1 MKRILHVIITLLLA
15 SNYQLYAQCEKLDSL
30 ISVATRS
37 KNDSLKSLAAI
48 EASFCYA
55 ESDSALFNRYWNLG
69 YNLAVQK
76 RIPFCE
82 IKAYIVKGFY
92 CVVTNKRDSA
102 RYFLE
107 TGLEKNKQWNFP
119 ELEARLLNNLGTY
132 YWSINDFV
140 QAQSS
145 FLKALEANEKAR
157 EERRMDESNILSNIG
172 LIYQQQSLYEKA
184 LVYHEKALKIREK
197 KKFRT
202 KIPTSYINIAACYKH
217 LDRIDDAITYYQ
229 KAADLSME
237 HQNYHA
243 VSTALGNLALIY
255 SNNGE
260 SQKALETNLKIL
272 NLNSKVELSDFLIMQ
287 VYGEIAANYLHL
299 NNPNEAL
306 RYVERGLKMIEKDST
321 LRLNAGTLYH
331 CASVVYYIKNQ
342 PEKGYQYIVL
352 RDLLAVELYKTEY
365 AEKLSEME
373 VKYETTR
380 KEQTITEQA
389 LKLSEKDKILA
400 RRNAWIIGISSL
412 FILSI
417 TVFYF
422 MNNRRRAI
430 AKKEEEQKINRVIFE
445 SEQKERIRIARDL
458 HDSIGQ
464 KLSVIKM
471 LLPKANGDE
480 NLTKVANYLDETT
493 AEVRSI
499 SHNLIPEVLNFGL
512 VKAIDE
518 MADRINSTENIHVEF
533 KADEALLNK
542 PLAKQT
548 ELSLYRI
555 VQEILNNIVRH
566 SKSEKILIELKS
578 LPQFIQINIQDN
590 GIGFDTNVIDQ
601 SDGLGWK
608 NIFARIKLIN
618 GEIRINSKKDA
629 GSNFLINI
637 PIT

>member
-1 MKRILHVIITLLLA
+1 MKRILHATIALLLT
-15 SNYQLYAQCEKLDSL
+15 SDYQLRAQCEKLDSL
-30 ISVATRS
+30 ISVATYS

-55 ESDSALFNRYWNLG
+55 ESDSALFNKYWNLG

-76 RIPFCE
+76 NMPFCE
-82 IKAYIVKGFY
+82 IKAHIVKGFY
-92 CVVTNKRDSA
+92 CVVTNKGDSA
-102 RYFLE
+102 LYFLE
-107 TGLEKNKQWNFP
+107 TGLEKNKIWNYP

-132 YWSINDFV
+132 YWSKNDFV
-140 QAQSS
+140 KAQFS

-157 EERRMDESNILSNIG
+157 EERRMDKSNILSNIG

-184 LVYHEKALKIREK
+184 LLYHEKALKIREQ
-197 KKFRT
+197 KKFTT
-202 KIPTSYINIAACYKH
+202 KIPTSYINIAACYNH
-217 LDRIDDAITYYQ
+217 LNRTGEAIIYYQ
-229 KAADLSME
+229 KAADLSMV

-255 SNNGE
+255 RNTGE
-260 SQKALETNLKIL
+260 PLKALETNLKIL
-272 NLNSKVELSDFLIMQ
+272 NLNTKVELSHFLIMQ

-299 NNPNEAL
+299 NKPNEAL
-306 RYVERGLKMIEKDST
+306 HYIEKGLKMIETDST

-331 CASVVYYIKNQ
+331 YASVVYYIKNQ
-342 PEKGYQYIVL
+342 PEKGYKYISL
-352 RDLLAVELYKTEY
+352 RDLLAEEIYKTEY
-365 AEKLSEME
+365 AEQLSEME
-373 VKYETTR
+373 VKYETSK

-389 LKLSEKDKILA
+389 LALSEKDKVLA
-400 RRNAWIIGISSL
+400 RRNAWIIGITSL
-412 FILSI
+412 FILSLA
-417 TVFYF
+417 TFYF
-422 MNNRRRAI
+422 INSRRRAL
-430 AKKEEEQKINRVIFE
+430 ARKEEEEKINRVIFE

-464 KLSVIKM
+464 KLSVMKM

-480 NLTKVANYLDETT
+480 NLTKVANYLDETAT
-493 AEVRSI
+493 EVRSI
-499 SHNLIPEVLNFGL
+499 SHNLIPEILNFGL
-512 VKAIDE
+512 VKAIEE

-533 KADEALLNK
+533 TADEAVKNKLL
-542 PLAKQT
+542 PKQT

-555 VQEILNNIVRH
+555 VQEILSNIVRH
-566 SKSEKILIELKS
+566 AKSEKILIELKS

-590 GIGFDTNVIDQ
+590 GVGFDTNAIDR

-618 GEIRINSKKDA
+618 GEIRINSKKDM